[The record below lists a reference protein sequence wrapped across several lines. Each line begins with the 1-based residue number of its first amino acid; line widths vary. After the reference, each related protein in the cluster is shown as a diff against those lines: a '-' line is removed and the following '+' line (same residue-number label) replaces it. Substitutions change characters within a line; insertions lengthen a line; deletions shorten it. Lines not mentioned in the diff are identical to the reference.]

1 MREKFMT
8 PLKTFLLSASIISA
22 SVFAAPPSKNPGSFL
37 GKKAIPGCGKEESGK
52 PTPIVGVVG
61 STEAQLKKAT
71 GELFPNARD
80 ALSDSLVTTNS
91 IADFFVM
98 PEGQI
103 QKLLTPSE
111 YGVYK
116 KWKDEKNG
124 KMLYFKIVPDAK
136 NKPSLVP
143 VYTEADTGLADAIM
157 NEHSIWQYVL
167 ARMKGLSQTNFYQ
180 SIFQD
185 HSGEISP

>member
-1 MREKFMT
+1 MNLFKMSI
-8 PLKTFLLSASIISA
+8 LSAA
-22 SVFAAPPSKNPGSFL
+22 FVAVSVFATPPSKAPGSFL
-37 GKKAIPGCGKEESGK
+37 GKKAIPGTGKEESGK
-52 PTPIVGVVG
+52 ASPIVGVVG

-71 GELFPNARD
+71 GELYPNARD
-80 ALSDSLVTTNS
+80 ALSESLVTTNS

-103 QKLLTPSE
+103 QKLLTPLE

-116 KWKDEKNG
+116 KWKDEKEG

-143 VYTEADTGLADAIM
+143 IYTEADTGLADAIM

-167 ARMKGLSQTNFYQ
+167 SRMKGISQTSFYQ

-185 HSGEISP
+185 HSGEK

>member
-1 MREKFMT
+1 MRL
-8 PLKTFLLSASIISA
+8 LKMSFLAAVFIATSASA
-22 SVFAAPPSKNPGSFL
+22 MPPSKNSSFL

-91 IADFFVM
+91 VADFFVL
-98 PEGQI
+98 PEGQL
-103 QKLLTPSE
+103 QKLLTPLE

-116 KWKDEKNG
+116 KWKDEKDG

-167 ARMKGLSQTNFYQ
+167 SRMKGISQTSFYQ